1 MEKTLDK
8 NAPTLS
14 RTARN
19 YVMAVCAIKRW
30 KVLTADVKGAFMQT
44 EGDLQDR
51 DIHLYGQP
59 TGDMRKRLAR
69 IMGLQQHEVLRMK
82 KPPFGD
88 VRSPKVWSNT
98 VR

>member
-19 YVMAVCAIKRW
+19 FVMTVCAIKRW

-44 EGDLQDR
+44 DGVR
-51 DIHLYGQP
+51 AGCIVRGP
-59 TGDMRKRLAR
+59 RSAGRL
-69 IMGLQQHEVLRMK
+69 M
-82 KPPFGD
+82 
-88 VRSPKVWSNT
+88 
-98 VR
+98 